1 MGGSVKESG
10 YVAEGVGRDDVNGE
24 MSGKGF
30 QPLGHAREELPVQGQ
45 GAVEIKDEMSEFED
59 FSPGDVDADHDDSPD

>member
-1 MGGSVKESG
+1 
-10 YVAEGVGRDDVNGE
+10 

-30 QPLGHAREELPVQGQ
+30 QPLGRAREELPVQGQ